1 MKKGR
6 LSKKE
11 QLFIEQNCEAMPFEK
26 IAKELDRDPVSIQ
39 NFIKN
44 KLGHGISKKE
54 KEEFEAAYDLKARP
68 YWVDLKA
75 QFSTRE
81 LEMFVFHWKRIVS
94 QFRDDVLPT
103 EELQVIDA
111 IKLELLMN
119 RALKEQQANMINI
132 SNMEKL
138 VDDEKAKDIAD
149 RDTDYI
155 FNLERQIAILRAAH
169 ESLGKDYK
177 ELQTKKNAMLKELKG
192 TREQRVRRLE
202 DSRTTFSAWV
212 QALVTDKNL
221 SDSMG
226 LEMEKMRIAMETEK
240 AKLVEYH
247 KYEDNQLDQPFLTPD
262 SVLDDNV

>member
-11 QLFIEQNCEAMPFEK
+11 QQFIEQHCEAMPFEE

-44 KLGHGISKKE
+44 KLGRGISQKE
-54 KEEFEAAYDLKARP
+54 KAEFEAAYDLTARP
-68 YWVDLKA
+68 YWVDLKG
-75 QFSTRE
+75 QFSTQE

-119 RALKEQQANMINI
+119 RALKEQQTNMLSIADT
-132 SNMEKL
+132 EKL
-138 VDDEKAKDIAD
+138 VDDEKAKEIAD
-149 RDTDYI
+149 RDIDYI
-155 FNLERQIAILRAAH
+155 FNLERQAAILRAAH

-202 DSRTTFSAWV
+202 DSKTTFSAWV
-212 QALVTDKNL
+212 QALVTDKSL
-221 SDSMG
+221 GDSMG
-226 LEMEKMRIAMETEK
+226 VEMEKMRIAMETEK

-262 SVLDDNV
+262 SILEDNV